1 VHPLR
6 TLTFCAWSMVLPCT
20 MARALELPPR
30 PDVEKYFLISAN
42 STSRFVVFENA
53 HPRISPL
60 DSLTI
65 YDENVDHFQSLS
77 LDLYRGPDKKFG
89 VSSTVDFWDRYGVS
103 NGVNLRSLDSG
114 EFKLMVRAPVL
125 FATLRDAGF
134 LSDAKL
140 GRQNVFTGFHFYKID
155 GMNAVIDLGDNTRA
169 RGFIGTRVDSS
180 MGMLNPDNLTGF
192 AGLEQNLGNGFHLNL
207 SFERAVALHR
217 VLANDA
223 GLDMDFSMPGTMTFG
238 GKALMSFGDKVQ
250 LSEARLNAEFP
261 FSLQNTPYIGYVYNN
276 PLFTDSMSF
285 YYFDVFNYQKV
296 FAGWRFR
303 PFPKLSAYLT
313 GEYNLM
319 VIRDL
324 KVHNIKVAFSSPYVD
339 ASFTHRFGD
348 LSGAG
353 QVALSG
359 NWPVFN
365 TTTIGAGIDYAKL
378 DIYYGNGPS
387 DFLDYYGF
395 INFHPQFLKKTVLRL
410 RLEDRSDPWVTHDV
424 RAIVE
429 LSIGVSNQRGW
440 NYREGNQ

>member
-1 VHPLR
+1 
-6 TLTFCAWSMVLPCT
+6 

-89 VSSTVDFWDRYGVS
+89 VSSTVDFWDRYGAYG
-103 NGVNLRSLDSG
+103 GVNLRSLDTG
-114 EFKLMVRAPVL
+114 AFKLVLRAPVL
-125 FATLRDAGF
+125 FATIRDVGIF
-134 LSDAKL
+134 DDAWI

-155 GMNAVIDLGDNTRA
+155 GANATIALAENTRA
-169 RGFIGTRVDSS
+169 RAFIGTRVDST
-180 MGMLNPDNLTGF
+180 MTMFNPDNLTGF
-192 AGLEQNLGNGFHLNL
+192 AGMEQNFGNGFHLNL
-207 SFERAVALHR
+207 SFERTVALHR

-223 GLDMDFSMPGTMTFG
+223 GLDMDFSVPGTMTFV
-238 GKALMSFGDKVQ
+238 GKALTSFGDKVQ
-250 LSEARLNAEFP
+250 LSEARLHAEFP
-261 FSLQNTPYIGYVYNN
+261 FSLQNTPYVGYVCNN

-285 YYFDVFNYQKV
+285 YYFDVFNYQKAY
-296 FAGWRFR
+296 AGWRFR
-303 PFPKLSAYLT
+303 PFLKHYVFLT

-319 VIRDL
+319 LIRDL
-324 KVHNIKVAFSSPYVD
+324 KVHNFKVAVSSPYVD
-339 ASFTHRFGD
+339 ASISFRTGD

-353 QVALSG
+353 QISLSG
-359 NWPVFN
+359 TYPIYKMV
-365 TTTIGAGIDYAKL
+365 TIGAGADYAKL
-378 DIYYGNGPS
+378 DVYYGNGPS

-395 INFHPQFLKKTVLRL
+395 VNFHPEFLKKTVLRL

-424 RAIVE
+424 RVIAE